1 MATYKAAQLHYPNG
15 DADDTSLPSEYL
27 PLLERP
33 LIMEG
38 YGILAFT
45 EVSGKPHAALGMFNY
60 VWDRWRAPTLAEL
73 VAPWAARHEPKLMQR
88 SRGWWQPTLSELRLA
103 RQRARSVERRRQRS
117 SPMIP

>member
-38 YGILAFT
+38 YGILALRRYPGSRMLLSACST
-45 EVSGKPHAALGMFNY
+45 TSGTDG
-60 VWDRWRAPTLAEL
+60 
-73 VAPWAARHEPKLMQR
+73 
-88 SRGWWQPTLSELRLA
+88 
-103 RQRARSVERRRQRS
+103 ERRRLRS
-117 SPMIP
+117 S